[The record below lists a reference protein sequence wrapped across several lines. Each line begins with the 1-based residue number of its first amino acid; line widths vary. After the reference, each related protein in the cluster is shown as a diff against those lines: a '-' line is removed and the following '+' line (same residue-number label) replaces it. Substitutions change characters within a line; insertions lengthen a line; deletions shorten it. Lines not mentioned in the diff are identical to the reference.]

1 MIKPIDSTTQY
12 SPAKRT
18 VRNVIA
24 SAAVAG
30 TVVYLAKTGRL
41 NPKEGGNKAIEFVK
55 KGLKT
60 PVDLASKGLKRVSDD
75 ITFLKKDKLD
85 NFSLKEKAEE
95 LYKKMP
101 NLKDSFQNIKG
112 RILVGIDTLRDNI
125 EKRLNP
131 NKFLH

>member
-75 ITFLKKDKLD
+75 ITFLKKDKLV
-85 NFSLKEKAEE
+85 NFSLKEKA
-95 LYKKMP
+95 
-101 NLKDSFQNIKG
+101 
-112 RILVGIDTLRDNI
+112 
-125 EKRLNP
+125 RLLIH
-131 NKFLH
+131 F